1 MNNLD
6 DNKVTIEVEVTITRD
21 ESDIATC
28 EICGRELNY
37 KYDRICDLCYVE
49 SRRRER
55 NSIWLVMIVIFFF
68 FALLGI
74 M

>member
-1 MNNLD
+1 MNDSD
-6 DNKVTIEVEVTITRD
+6 DNKVTIEVEVTIKKD

-37 KYDRICDLCYVE
+37 EYDRICDPCYLE
-49 SRRRER
+49 FRRQQRR
-55 NSIWLVMIVIFFF
+55 SVWLVLIAVAFFF
-68 FALLGI
+68 YLLGV